1 MRIEKDFKKFIELLN
16 KNEVRYLIVGSFAFS
31 YYAEPRFTK
40 DIDFFIEP
48 TEENAE
54 KILKTLIEFGF
65 DRLSLKSKDFQELD
79 QIIQLGVAP
88 VRIDLLTS
96 IDGINFPS
104 AWENKIKG
112 NYGLISAN
120 FISKTDLIKN
130 KKAVGR
136 PQDIAD
142 VEKLNKI

>member
-48 TEENAE
+48 TEENATR
-54 KILKTLIEFGF
+54 ILKTLAEFGF
-65 DRLSLKSKDFQELD
+65 DSLRLKSKDFQELD

-96 IDGINFPS
+96 LSGIDFPS
-104 AWENKIKG
+104 AWRNRIKG
-112 NYGLISAN
+112 NYGQISAN

-142 VEKLNKI
+142 VEKLNQI

>member
-1 MRIEKDFKKFIELLN
+1 MRTEKDFKKFIKLLN
-16 KNEVRYLIVGSFAFS
+16 KNEVRYLIIGSFAFS

-54 KILKTLIEFGF
+54 RILKTLTEFGF
-65 DRLSLKSKDFQELD
+65 DSLSLKSKDFQELD

-96 IDGINFPS
+96 ISGIDFPS
-104 AWENKIKG
+104 AWRNRIKG
-112 NYGLISAN
+112 NYGSISAN
-120 FISKTDLIKN
+120 FISKADLIKN

>member
-1 MRIEKDFKKFIELLN
+1 MRIEKDFKRFIELLN
-16 KNEVRYLIVGSFAFS
+16 KNEVRYLIIGSFAFS
-31 YYAEPRFTK
+31 YYAEPRYTK

-54 KILKTLIEFGF
+54 RIIKTLSEFGF
-65 DRLSLKSKDFQELD
+65 ESLSLNRKDFQELG

-96 IDGINFPS
+96 IGGIDFPS
-104 AWENKIKG
+104 AWKNRITG
-112 NYGLISAN
+112 NYGNISAN

>member
-40 DIDFFIEP
+40 DIGFFIEP
-48 TEENAE
+48 TEENA
-54 KILKTLIEFGF
+54 KRIIKTLTEFGF
-65 DRLSLKSKDFQELD
+65 DSLSLKSQDFQELD

-96 IDGINFPS
+96 IGGIDFPS
-104 AWENKIKG
+104 AWKNRITG
-112 NYGLISAN
+112 NYGNISAN

-142 VEKLNKI
+142 VEKLYKI

>member
-16 KNEVRYLIVGSFAFS
+16 KNEVQYLIVGSFAFS

-40 DIDFFIEP
+40 DIDIFVEP
-48 TEENAE
+48 TEENAK
-54 KILKTLIEFGF
+54 KILKTLTDFGF
-65 DRLSLKSKDFQELD
+65 KSISLISKDFQEPD

-96 IDGINFPS
+96 IGGIDFSS
-104 AWENKIKG
+104 AWKNRVIG
-112 NYGLISAN
+112 NYGLVSAN

-130 KKAVGR
+130 KRAVGR

>member
-16 KNEVRYLIVGSFAFS
+16 NNEVRYLIVGSFAFS

-48 TEENAE
+48 TEENAQR
-54 KILKTLIEFGF
+54 ILKTLAAFGF
-65 DRLSLKSKDFQELD
+65 DSLGLKSKDFQEPD

-96 IDGINFPS
+96 LSGIDFSS
-104 AWENKIKG
+104 AWKNRIIG
-112 NYGLISAN
+112 NYGQISAN
-120 FISKTDLIKN
+120 FISKVDLIKN
-130 KKAVGR
+130 KKPLVGR
-136 PQDIAD
+136 RILPM
-142 VEKLNKI
+142 LRN

>member
-1 MRIEKDFKKFIELLN
+1 MRIEKDFKKFIALLN

-40 DIDFFIEP
+40 DIDFFIDP
-48 TEENAE
+48 TETNSE
-54 KILKTLIEFGF
+54 KVLITLLDFGF
-65 DRLSLKSKDFQELD
+65 KSLNLKSKDFQELD

-96 IDGINFPS
+96 ISGIDFSS
-104 AWENKIKG
+104 AWKSKIKG
-112 NYGLISAN
+112 NYGSITTN
-120 FISKTDLIKN
+120 FISKADLIKN
-130 KKAVGR
+130 KKAAGR
-136 PQDIAD
+136 LQDIAD

>member
-40 DIDFFIEP
+40 DIDFYIEP
-48 TEENAE
+48 TEENA
-54 KILKTLIEFGF
+54 KRIIKTLVEFGF
-65 DRLSLKSKDFQELD
+65 DSLGLKSKDFQELD

-96 IDGINFPS
+96 LSGIDFPS
-104 AWENKIKG
+104 AWRNRIKG
-112 NYGLISAN
+112 KYGQISAI
-120 FISKTDLIKN
+120 FISKADLIKN